1 MAKRTATERKPRW
14 PLGVDVATAGRSEV
28 PSEVPSEVMGEVM
41 GELRGE
47 VRGEVPG
54 GVR

>member
-1 MAKRTATERKPRW
+1 MAKRTATKRKPRW

-28 PSEVPSEVMGEVM
+28 PSEVM